1 MCNSVPILIIQVK
14 LNRETN
20 YIHENKDACMRK
32 LSTVAYVQ
40 LSSDF
45 NDSGETQPQN

>member
-1 MCNSVPILIIQVK
+1 MCNSVPILTMKVK

-20 YIHENKDACMRK
+20 YTHKWRRMHEK

-40 LSSDF
+40 LSVDL
-45 NDSGETQPQN
+45 NDAGETQPRN

>member
-1 MCNSVPILIIQVK
+1 MCHPVSILMIQVK

-20 YIHENKDACMRK
+20 YIHENEDAYTRK

-40 LSSDF
+40 LSADF
-45 NDSGETQPQN
+45 ND